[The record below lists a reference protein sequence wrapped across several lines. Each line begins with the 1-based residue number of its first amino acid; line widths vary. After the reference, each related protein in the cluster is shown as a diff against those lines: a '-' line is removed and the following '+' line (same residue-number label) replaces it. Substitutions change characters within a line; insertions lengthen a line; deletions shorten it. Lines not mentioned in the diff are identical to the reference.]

1 MAKNSP
7 QDLKNKDFFSRKFN
21 ELLNKHGK
29 KQADI
34 SRDLSI
40 PKSTLTGYVQ
50 GTSLPTAGNVQKLAD
65 YFNVKR
71 SDLDLRFANISKLQD
86 TQDYHPIKAVK
97 IPVLGDVAAG
107 IPIEAVE
114 SILDYEEIDEELASK
129 GEFFGLRIKG
139 NSMSPRIQ
147 SGDVVIVRVQ
157 PDAESGD
164 IVIAKVNGDDACCKK
179 LQKHDEGINLISLNP
194 EYEPMFFSK
203 KDISDIPV
211 HIIGKVV
218 ELRGKF

>member
-34 SRDLSI
+34 SRDLSM
-40 PKSTLTGYVQ
+40 PKSTVTGYVQ

-65 YFNVKR
+65 YFNVKK

-139 NSMSPRIQ
+139 NSMAPRIQ

-157 PDAESGD
+157 SDAESGD
-164 IVIAKVNGDDACCKK
+164 IVIAKVTGDDACCKK
-179 LQKHDEGINLISLNP
+179 LQKHDEGISLISLNP

-203 KDISDIPV
+203 KDIADLPV

>member
-65 YFNVKR
+65 YFNVKK
-71 SDLDLRFANISKLQD
+71 SDLDLRFANMSKLQD
-86 TQDYHPIKAVK
+86 TKDSSRSRP
-97 IPVLGDVAAG
+97 
-107 IPIEAVE
+107 
-114 SILDYEEIDEELASK
+114 
-129 GEFFGLRIKG
+129 LRFP
-139 NSMSPRIQ
+139 SLVM
-147 SGDVVIVRVQ
+147 
-157 PDAESGD
+157 
-164 IVIAKVNGDDACCKK
+164 
-179 LQKHDEGINLISLNP
+179 LQQGYRSRP
-194 EYEPMFFSK
+194 
-203 KDISDIPV
+203 
-211 HIIGKVV
+211 
-218 ELRGKF
+218 LRAYSTMRK

>member
-1 MAKNSP
+1 
-7 QDLKNKDFFSRKFN
+7 
-21 ELLNKHGK
+21 
-29 KQADI
+29 
-34 SRDLSI
+34 LSI

-65 YFNVKR
+65 YFNVKK
-71 SDLDLRFANISKLQD
+71 SDLDLRFANMSKLQD
-86 TQDYHPIKAVK
+86 TQDSHPIKAIK

-157 PDAESGD
+157 SDAESGD
-164 IVIAKVNGDDACCKK
+164 IVIAKVNGDDACCKR
-179 LQKHDEGINLISLNP
+179 LQKHDEGISLISLNP

-203 KDISDIPV
+203 KDIADLPV

>member
-7 QDLKNKDFFSRKFN
+7 QDLKNKEFFSRKFN
-21 ELLNKHGK
+21 ELLNEHGK

-65 YFNVKR
+65 YFNIKK
-71 SDLDLRFANISKLQD
+71 SDLDLRFANILKSQD
-86 TQDYHPIKAVK
+86 TQASHPIKGVK

-114 SILDYEEIDEELASK
+114 EILDYEEIDEDLAKK

-139 NSMSPRIQ
+139 NSMAPRIQ

-164 IVIAKVNGDDACCKK
+164 IVIAKVNGDDACCKR
-179 LQKHDEGINLISLNP
+179 LQKHDEGISLISLNP

-203 KDISDIPV
+203 KEIIDLPV